1 MKLTLFTL
9 LTLFTVSI
17 FGQEVVSSTGESHSN
32 SAGSIDYTIGEVSTE
47 TISDASNALTQ
58 GQHQPKLNI
67 NTIPTVQA
75 SFDVSLYPNP
85 VNYQSTLTVS
95 QITEGLKYDVF
106 DVGGKVLITS
116 TITKTETTIDFS
128 KLSSGQY
135 FLKLTDQKN
144 GLFNS
149 FQIQKLN

>member
-1 MKLTLFTL
+1 MKLSLLTL
-9 LTLFTVSI
+9 LTFFTFSI
-17 FGQEVVSSTGESHSN
+17 FGQTVVSSNGESYTN
-32 SAGSIDYTIGEVSTE
+32 TAGSIDYTIGEISTE
-47 TISDASNALTQ
+47 SISDASNALTQ
-58 GQHQPKLNI
+58 GQHQPKLSI

-75 SFDVSLYPNP
+75 SFEVSLFPNP
-85 VNYQSTLTVS
+85 VSDQSTLTVS
-95 QITEGLKYDVF
+95 KISVGLKYDVF
-106 DVGGKVLITS
+106 DIGGKVLIS
-116 TITKTETTIDFS
+116 AQITATETTVDFS